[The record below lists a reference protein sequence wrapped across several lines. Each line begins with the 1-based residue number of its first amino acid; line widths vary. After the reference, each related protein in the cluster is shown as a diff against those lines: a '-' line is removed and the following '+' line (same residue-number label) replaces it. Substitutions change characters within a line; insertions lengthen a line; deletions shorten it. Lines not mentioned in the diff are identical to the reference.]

1 MKHWSIYAMKVKKG
15 FTLVE
20 VIIAMFITTVLISAV
35 YFMFIRVFQMNRE
48 QDQFIQMQDSLRTV
62 SIIVEKDIRKST
74 QNVDIKKEGNTTTLQ
89 YLDDTGQK
97 LEGSENIFTYK
108 LENNRL
114 YRNGNFLMENLEEFE
129 LTNHNFYVNLELK
142 SKTGKREVSHDKKIY
157 LR

>member
-1 MKHWSIYAMKVKKG
+1 MKVKKG

-114 YRNGNFLMENLEEFE
+114 YRNGIFLMENLEEFD
-129 LTNHNFYVNLELK
+129 LTNHNYYVNLELK
-142 SKTGKREVSHDKKIY
+142 SKIGKREVSHDKKIY

>member
-1 MKHWSIYAMKVKKG
+1 MKDKKG

-129 LTNHNFYVNLELK
+129 LTNHNYYVNLELK

>member
-1 MKHWSIYAMKVKKG
+1 MKVKKG

-108 LENNRL
+108 LENNKL

-129 LTNHNFYVNLELK
+129 LTNHNYYVNLELK

>member
-1 MKHWSIYAMKVKKG
+1 MKVNKG

-129 LTNHNFYVNLELK
+129 LTNHNYYVNLELK

>member
-1 MKHWSIYAMKVKKG
+1 MKDKKG

-20 VIIAMFITTVLISAV
+20 VIIAMFITTVLIAAV

-74 QNVDIKKEGNTTTLQ
+74 QNVDIKKEGNITILQ
-89 YLDDTGQK
+89 YLDESGK
-97 LEGSENIFTYK
+97 ELEGSENIFTYK

>member
-1 MKHWSIYAMKVKKG
+1 MKVKKG

-114 YRNGNFLMENLEEFE
+114 YRNGIFLMENLEEFD
-129 LTNHNFYVNLELK
+129 LTNHNYYVNLELK

>member
-1 MKHWSIYAMKVKKG
+1 MKVKKG

-129 LTNHNFYVNLELK
+129 LTNHNYYVNLELK

>member
-1 MKHWSIYAMKVKKG
+1 MKDKKG

-20 VIIAMFITTVLISAV
+20 VIIAMFITTVLIAAV

-129 LTNHNFYVNLELK
+129 LTNHNYYVNLELK